1 MASDAEKIEVAQR
14 WIEAYNAQDNE
25 TMGALM
31 AEDLPI
37 QHHNRGV
44 ELKGRQAMLDILTQ
58 FEAITEGKRFHPPYR
73 QFVAG
78 DYVVTEHSWE
88 ATFTTDVPGFAAKDE
103 TAHLDL
109 CSIWKI
115 VDGQIVEYDDYG

>member
-14 WIEAYNAQDNE
+14 WLDAYNAQDNE

-31 AEDLPI
+31 AEDLTI
-37 QHHNRGV
+37 RHHNRGV
-44 ELKGRQAMLDILTQ
+44 DLKGREAMLEILTQ
-58 FEAITEGKRFHPPYR
+58 FEAITEGKRFNPPYR

-78 DYVVTEHSWE
+78 DYVVTEHAWE

-103 TAHLDL
+103 TAKLDL
-109 CSIWKI
+109 CSVWRI